1 MVEVVGVAV
10 VVPLKVY
17 ELELVLDAE
26 DETVVKADV
35 AIGELDFLIYVGTL

>member
-1 MVEVVGVAV
+1 MELVEEVVGMAV

-35 AIGELDFLIYVGTL
+35 AIGELDFLM